1 MTPGVYQINFRGL
14 TLREAWRFG
23 GSPFRF
29 ALALVLKANA
39 HRAGKLWLPAHEAEA
54 PCPEADL
61 SPEARLH
68 LLPVVTAAR
77 DLGYTEGRFGRMIRI
92 LDPAMKQGFSYL
104 ALHRDRQRGLSVG
117 FVVNHAAGVT
127 RNVVV
132 LTGALVGADGTNHE
146 FLKRNGPPVYKQDV
160 QAQIDRAARD
170 DEDDEDGD
178 DEDLGDDDQLYR
190 QALDVLKSTRRA
202 STSMLQRRLRIGYNR
217 AARIMEIMED
227 KGIVGPENG
236 SSPREILVDLDTL

>member
-1 MTPGVYQINFRGL
+1 MPPGVYQINFRGL

-127 RNVVV
+127 RNAVV
-132 LTGALVGADGTNHE
+132 LIGTLVGADGTNHE
-146 FLKRNGPPVYKQDV
+146 FLNHRQHFDNGGLTRKHQLRRGTVAEFDTAL
-160 QAQIDRAARD
+160 QAFMAAARD
-170 DEDDEDGD
+170 TFRGFDNVAE
-178 DEDLGDDDQLYR
+178 
-190 QALDVLKSTRRA
+190 LKA
-202 STSMLQRRLRIGYNR
+202 YLQSVEEQSFERNV
-217 AARIMEIMED
+217 AR
-227 KGIVGPENG
+227 GLFRYVGHATPPPLPGEG
-236 SSPREILVDLDTL
+236 RS